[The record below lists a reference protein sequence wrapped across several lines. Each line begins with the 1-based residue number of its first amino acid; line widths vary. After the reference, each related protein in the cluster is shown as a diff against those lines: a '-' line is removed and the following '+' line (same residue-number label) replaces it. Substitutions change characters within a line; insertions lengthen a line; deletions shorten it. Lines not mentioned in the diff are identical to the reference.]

1 MWDVLPLLLTDRRI
15 SVTFAIDHGSAFSH
29 RIRDHLAQAGAR
41 TLDWETAITRRY
53 DLALAASDNGDLH
66 RVRAPLILLP
76 HGIGYHR
83 RSPGDPTSISGL
95 RRSALVRRNRI
106 IPNTLVVAHDHQLA
120 VIASVEPRLL
130 PRTLVAGDP
139 CLDRIHRSEHL
150 RPAYRTALGA
160 DRRELVLLCSTWG
173 KNSLFGACTDL
184 PARLLAA
191 LPADRF
197 RCALVL
203 HPNVW
208 TQHGALRINALLR
221 RATDAGLL
229 VVPPEQGWQAAI
241 VAASLV
247 ISDHG
252 SLTSYSLGA
261 GRPLLLA
268 TDGGPEVVPGSPLD
282 HLRSR
287 VPLLRLDKPLAA
299 QIEQALIP
307 NPDSAVDAAAI
318 FARTGQSAAILRTR
332 MYTVLDLPEPAWQA
346 RPDPLPTPEI
356 TLTEPDALRVQIDG
370 TTTLT
375 MRRFPVVLGEPEP
388 PGHLAVSEH
397 ATDPELLERAAVVWS
412 ATRHEHPADADE
424 WGAATL
430 RRWPGAQ
437 LAVTEVE
444 PGAIVAFRRNGDRV
458 TVQAT
463 VPRSV
468 AGSALY
474 HWILHGQPSVELA
487 IEAGANSG
495 VLRW

>member
-1 MWDVLPLLLTDRRI
+1 MWDVLPLLLTDPRVA
-15 SVTFAIDHGSAFSH
+15 VTFAVDNGSVFSH
-29 RIRDHLAQAGAR
+29 RIRDHLAEAGAR
-41 TLDWETAITRRY
+41 TVDWDTALTRRY
-53 DLALAASDNGDLH
+53 DLALAASDNGELH

-83 RSPGDPTSISGL
+83 RSPSDPTAISGL

-106 IPNTLVVAHDHQLA
+106 IPHTLVVAHDHQLA

-130 PRTLVAGDP
+130 PRALVAGDP
-139 CLDRIHRSEHL
+139 CLDRIRVSEP
-150 RPAYRTALGA
+150 RRREYRTAFGA

-173 KNSLFGACTDL
+173 RHSLFGACTEL
-184 PARLLAA
+184 PARILAA
-191 LPADRF
+191 LPTDRF

-208 TQHGALRINALLR
+208 AQHGVLKINALLR
-221 RATDAGLL
+221 RATDAGLA

-252 SLTSYSLGA
+252 SLSSYSVGA

-282 HLRSR
+282 HLRQR
-287 VPLLRLDKPLAA
+287 LPRLRLDEPLEP
-299 QIEQALIP
+299 QIEQALGQDP
-307 NPDSAVDAAAI
+307 GSAAAI
-318 FARTGQSAAILRTR
+318 FARTGQAAAILRAR
-332 MYTVLDLPEPAWQA
+332 MYAVLGLPEPAWKA
-346 RPDPLPTPEI
+346 LPEPLPTPEI
-356 TLTEPDALRVQIDG
+356 TMAEPDALRVRVSG

-375 MRRFPVVLGEPEP
+375 MRRYPVVPGESEP

-397 ATDPELLERAAVVWS
+397 AADPEQLERAAVVWS
-412 ATRHEHPADADE
+412 AARHDCLADADE
-424 WGAATL
+424 WGAVTL

-437 LAVTEVE
+437 VAVTEVA
-444 PGAIVAFRRNGDRV
+444 PGSIVALFRDGHRLTG
-458 TVQAT
+458 QAT
-463 VPRSV
+463 VPRSL

-474 HWILHGQPSVELA
+474 HWIPLGRPGTELT
-487 IEAGANSG
+487 IQAGANSG